1 MAEDAQNTLTKE
13 EAAKRRAEIT
23 KFYKDQIPHLKV
35 QAQYEELMTKIEE
48 SRAKRLQA
56 QAFLANAYETM
67 EADEDENKRESSQ
80 IKKDFEENVDAPKTL
95 KRT

>member
-1 MAEDAQNTLTKE
+1 MADNAEKTMTKE

-35 QAQYEELMTKIEE
+35 QAEYEELMTKIEE

-67 EADEDENKRESSQ
+67 EADSEESEAEDRQKEFKEAAKR
-80 IKKDFEENVDAPKTL
+80 TL
-95 KRT
+95 KKA